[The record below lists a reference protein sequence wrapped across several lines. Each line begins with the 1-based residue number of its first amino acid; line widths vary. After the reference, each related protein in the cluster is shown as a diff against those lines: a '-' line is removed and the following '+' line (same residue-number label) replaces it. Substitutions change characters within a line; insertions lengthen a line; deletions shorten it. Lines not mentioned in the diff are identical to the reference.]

1 MNQFGFVMDIWGGGI
16 HYVVVIGL
24 FQSDYS
30 ALRSSN
36 AFLNWI
42 NVLI

>member
-1 MNQFGFVMDIWGGGI
+1 MNQFGFVMDICGGI

-24 FQSDYS
+24 VQSDYS

-36 AFLNWI
+36 ALLNWI